1 MTVINN
7 ISLKHALKKVII
19 RPIKTN
25 ENDMVRFLFLGFGN
39 KVVLWLGNST
49 ILITALAK

>member
-1 MTVINN
+1 MTVNNN
-7 ISLKHALKKVII
+7 IYLKHALKKVI
-19 RPIKTN
+19 IKTN